1 MMMMKGSGYKA
12 LARKRRQ
19 QSRKASGLVRIAIK
33 KKRCKG
39 RTVSNKKKKGN
50 RKRKKKKPVYSDINE
65 SFGAK

>member
-1 MMMMKGSGYKA
+1 MMKGSGYKA

-33 KKRCKG
+33 KKKKHCKG

-50 RKRKKKKPVYSDINE
+50 RKRKKRPVYSNINE
-65 SFGAK
+65 SFGTK